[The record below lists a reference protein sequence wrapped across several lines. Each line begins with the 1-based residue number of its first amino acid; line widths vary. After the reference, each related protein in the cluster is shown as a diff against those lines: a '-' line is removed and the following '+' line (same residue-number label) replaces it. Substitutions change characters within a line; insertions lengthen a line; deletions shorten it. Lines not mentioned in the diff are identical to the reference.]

1 MQKFKNYQYRQSHA
15 QIALCYAVASATWLP
30 CNLIVILFYCISVTF
45 FCGMCPANLK
55 QLLTLILFL
64 KISVTFFCGMC
75 PANLKQL
82 LTLILYLEIL
92 TKLCVSFSL
101 FLYNKLL
108 SNAKSN
114 WN

>member
-1 MQKFKNYQYRQSHA
+1 
-15 QIALCYAVASATWLP
+15 
-30 CNLIVILFYCISVTF
+30 
-45 FCGMCPANLK
+45 MCPANLK

>member
-1 MQKFKNYQYRQSHA
+1 MEINYQKLVFGKLRMDSYKVVQKFKNYQYRRSHA

-64 KISVTFFCGMC
+64 
-75 PANLKQL
+75 
-82 LTLILYLEIL
+82 EIL

-101 FLYNKLL
+101 FLYYKLL
-108 SNAKSN
+108 SNAKF
-114 WN
+114 